1 MLELKTP
8 ADIDPDA
15 NRQTGL
21 DILRAASAGEL
32 EAPPAAKLLGW
43 HALHLEPG
51 LVRMRFEAREEFYN
65 PHGAVQGGILA
76 AMLDDT
82 LGPAGF
88 TLLDEGAFAP
98 TIGLNVTF
106 IRPARAGYLIG
117 EGRVVHRSRGYLH
130 LEGKLTTE
138 DGELIATA
146 TATAAI
152 KGGIA

>member
-1 MLELKTP
+1 VLDLDTP
-8 ADIDPDA
+8 ADTDRG
-15 NRQTGL
+15 RQALTGL
-21 DILRAASAGEL
+21 EVLKAAAAGEIP
-32 EAPPAAKLLGW
+32 APPVAGLLGW

-51 LVRMRFEAREEFYN
+51 LVRVRFQAREEFFN
-65 PHGAVQGGILA
+65 PQGVVQGGILA

-88 TLLDEGAFAP
+88 TLLDEGMFAP
-98 TIGLNVTF
+98 TISLNVTF
-106 IRPARAGYLIG
+106 IRPAHAGCLIG

-138 DGELIATA
+138 DGDLIATA

-152 KGGIA
+152 KGGTS